1 MLNTSEVM
9 KHRKPEYDVDPI
21 FPRRWSPHAMSGED
35 ISEEELMTL
44 FEAARW
50 APSSNNN
57 QSWRFLYARRNTP
70 NWATF
75 FDLLSTRNQIWAKNA
90 AVLIVIVSKNTFDL
104 NGKPSRTHSFDTG
117 AAWENLALQGSIK
130 GLVVHGMQGFD
141 YDKAREMLN
150 IPEEYTVE
158 AMAAVGKPGNRE
170 DLPEDMRE
178 WEYPNNRKKVREFT
192 FEGSF
197 RES

>member
-1 MLNTSEVM
+1 MLNTSEIM
-9 KHRKPEYDVDPI
+9 KYRKPEYDVDPL
-21 FPRRWSPHAMSGED
+21 FPRRWSPRAMSGED

-170 DLPEDMRE
+170 DLPEDIRE
-178 WEYPNNRKKVREFT
+178 REYPSDRKKVREFA